1 MREPSPPGAASR
13 RLSAALAAAAALLA
27 AVVYARALRNGIALD
42 DEFIVQVN
50 PAVHGF
56 GRLHDLLLGPY
67 WPQSGELYRPVTLA
81 TFAADWALT
90 GGSLPWMHGVNVALH
105 AAATALVVLL
115 VWRLGGGAWA
125 AGAAGAAFAVHP
137 VHVEAVANLVG
148 RAELLATIPVLL
160 ACHLFLSD
168 RPRAPA
174 VRIAA
179 ISLLYLLALGAKE
192 IAVSLPAL
200 LLVLDAVRSRG
211 ERVPARRLLVRNLP
225 LLAALAATLA
235 AYLAIRHYALGATVG
250 TAPAPY
256 LRGISTPDRLATAAR
271 LVPEYL
277 RLLLWPRDLSAEW
290 GPDAIVP
297 VSWASPLAWAGV
309 AALVLL
315 AVAAWASWRRTR
327 WAAAAVLWLAATLF
341 PVSHVL
347 FPVGVMMAE
356 RTLYLASVCLAFLLP
371 PLVAV
376 VARERLA
383 VRRAAAALLA
393 VLLALGALRTWRR
406 TPVWASS
413 NAVFDAM
420 VEEHPELWWVEWK
433 AGQLLVK
440 AGRLDEALPWY
451 RKALA
456 KTRYNHYPMDM
467 DYASLLQAMGRG
479 GEAEP
484 VLRHAI
490 ATFPTAVS
498 AYVSLASLRIDQ
510 GRYREAV
517 ELSRHAAAIR
527 RPGTLLQG
535 HVDHRLALAYDGLGR
550 VDSAL
555 AWRRTSLAAPEQRR
569 FAHVWY
575 HYARLLAEAHDPA
588 GAAAAL
594 DSARARTEPADRALL
609 RLDPL
614 PPLSSPRLKGWGRID
629 APGAAPAEVSPRAP
643 AGPPRPR

>member
-1 MREPSPPGAASR
+1 MREPSPPGAAPR
-13 RLSAALAAAAALLA
+13 RLPAALAAAAALLA
-27 AVVYARALRNGIALD
+27 AAVYARALRNGVALD
-42 DEFIVQVN
+42 DEFIVQTN

-81 TFAADWALT
+81 TFAADWAFA
-90 GGSLPWMHGVNVALH
+90 GGSTAWMHGVNVALH

-125 AGAAGAAFAVHP
+125 AAAAGAVFAVHP

-148 RAELLATIPVLL
+148 RAELLATVPVLL
-160 ACHLFLSD
+160 ACHLFLSA

-174 VRIAA
+174 PRIAG

-211 ERVPARRLLVRNLP
+211 ERVPAPRLLARNLP
-225 LLAALAATLA
+225 LLGALAAALA
-235 AYLAIRHYALGATVG
+235 AYLAIRYYALGATVG

-256 LRGISTPDRLATAAR
+256 LRGLSTAERLATAAR
-271 LVPEYL
+271 LWPEYL

-297 VSWASPLAWAGV
+297 VSWASPLAWAGLATV
-309 AALVLL
+309 ALL
-315 AVAAWASWRRTR
+315 AAAAWASWRRTR
-327 WAAAAVLWLAATLF
+327 WVAAAVLWLAATLF

-371 PLVAV
+371 PLVEG
-376 VARERLA
+376 VARERVV
-383 VRRAAAALLA
+383 VRRAAAAVLA
-393 VLLALGALRTWRR
+393 VLLALGAARTWER
-406 TPVWASS
+406 TPAWASTS
-413 NAVFDAM
+413 ALFDTM
-420 VEEHPELWWVEWK
+420 VADHPELWWVEWK
-433 AGQLLVK
+433 AGALLVK
-440 AGRLDEALPWY
+440 AGRPLEALPWY
-451 RKALA
+451 RKALV

-467 DYASLLQAMGRG
+467 DYASLLQALGRG
-479 GEAEP
+479 PEAEP
-484 VLRHAI
+484 LLRHAI
-490 ATFPTAVS
+490 TTFPTASS

-517 ELSRHAAAIR
+517 ELSRRAGALRAETALR
-527 RPGTLLQG
+527 G
-535 HVDHRLALAYDGLGR
+535 HVRHRLALAYDGLGR

-555 AWRRTSLAAPEQRR
+555 AMRRASLAVPEQRR
-569 FAHVWY
+569 LPHAWY
-575 HYARLLAEAHDPA
+575 HYARLLAEAHDSA

-594 DSARARTEPADRALL
+594 DSARVRTEPAARPLL

-614 PPLSSPRLKGWGRID
+614 PPLSSARLKGWGLVD
-629 APGAAPAEVSPRAP
+629 APAAAPAQPSPRATP
-643 AGPPRPR
+643 APPRPR